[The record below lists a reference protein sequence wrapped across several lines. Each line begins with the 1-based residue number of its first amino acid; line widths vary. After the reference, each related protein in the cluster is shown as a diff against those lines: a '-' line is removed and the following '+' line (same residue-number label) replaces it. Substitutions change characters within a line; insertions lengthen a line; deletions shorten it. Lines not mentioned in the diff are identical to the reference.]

1 MVLQTMR
8 SNSTS
13 LKDNFDN
20 KRLSLPHPAS
30 HISSIKSSQT
40 PHVPKRDLYQT
51 SKIEEY
57 YTMFK
62 KKDEKSKVL
71 KYLLFNGNLRTLR
84 EHELKYGD
92 CVVNRPRF
100 EKDEWVNFYSIFHSY
115 FCLSNNMYC
124 LIFIYIKHVL

>member
-62 KKDEKSKVL
+62 K
-71 KYLLFNGNLRTLR
+71 YLLFNGNLRTLR

-100 EKDEWVNFYSIFHSY
+100 EKDE
-115 FCLSNNMYC
+115 
-124 LIFIYIKHVL
+124 